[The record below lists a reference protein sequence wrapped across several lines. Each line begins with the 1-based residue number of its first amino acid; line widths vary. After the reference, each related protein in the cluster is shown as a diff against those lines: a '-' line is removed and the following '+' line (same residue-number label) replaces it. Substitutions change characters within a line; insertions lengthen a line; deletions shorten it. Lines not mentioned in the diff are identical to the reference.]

1 MFKVVKIFAI
11 GVRVILYFRHGN
23 YSMKRRSENRLIKMA
38 RYATITHPRGS
49 GWSCF
54 FCSKWVEKG
63 GMWLAKVAR
72 RGEISNA
79 ISKISLDIV
88 LDVKTFGASGKSD
101 F

>member
-1 MFKVVKIFAI
+1 LFKVVKIFAI

-49 GWSCF
+49 RRSWFG
-54 FCSKWVEKG
+54 CSKGAECGYPKSQDEVKY
-63 GMWLAKVAR
+63 LTQYL
-72 RGEISNA
+72 
-79 ISKISLDIV
+79 KISLDIV
-88 LDVKTFGASGKSD
+88 LDAKTFGASGKSD